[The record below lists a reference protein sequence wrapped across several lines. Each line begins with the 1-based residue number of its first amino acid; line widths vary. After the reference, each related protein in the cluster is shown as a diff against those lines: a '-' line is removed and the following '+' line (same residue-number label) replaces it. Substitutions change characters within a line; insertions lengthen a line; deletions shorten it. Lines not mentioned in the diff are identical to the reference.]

1 MKEAIEN
8 ILLYL
13 FLPSIIYIIF
23 DLFNIKISIIL
34 ISLISYLLLL
44 TYYIFKYKKILL
56 HDIKTFKKKYIK
68 NIIKYWVIGF
78 ILMVLANFI
87 INYLIFNNRIASNES
102 ANRDMLLNNKLL
114 YSFMLCILIP
124 IIEEITFRLEF
135 KKNIKNYK
143 YFLIVSSL
151 LFSLVHVISSNLIE
165 YIYIVPYFILGFT
178 FSFIYYK
185 NNNIITNILAHVIH
199 NSITVTI
206 LLIFL

>member
-1 MKEAIEN
+1 MKEAIKN

-13 FLPSIIYIIF
+13 FLPSIIYMIF

-34 ISLISYLLLL
+34 VSLISYLLLL

-68 NIIKYWVIGF
+68 NIIKYWIIGF

-124 IIEEITFRLEF
+124 IIEEITI
-135 KKNIKNYK
+135 KKKK
-143 YFLIVSSL
+143 R
-151 LFSLVHVISSNLIE
+151 
-165 YIYIVPYFILGFT
+165 
-178 FSFIYYK
+178 
-185 NNNIITNILAHVIH
+185 
-199 NSITVTI
+199 
-206 LLIFL
+206 